1 MNRLA
6 SLYQLSWS
14 SRIRGR
20 VRAAFTVDG
29 GELTFKADFMRWLS
43 RRMERRGEMVL
54 KKEIESDN
62 LLILIFRKDA
72 GEQSAVRA
80 VAEAI
85 LELGDSPEG
94 MPSAAIH
101 YAIAGHPFSGGQRF
115 REIVAAY
122 RRQWP
127 GILDG
132 RWKFP
137 AVKSHSIKKNRYY
150 FSEAFLQWLRA
161 SLPEIER
168 VCYPVQTK
176 KRFRDESLD
185 NPKTGG

>member
-1 MNRLA
+1 MKAL
-6 SLYQLSWS
+6 SELYQSSWS

-20 VRAAFTVDG
+20 VRAAFTIDK
-29 GELTFKADFMRWLS
+29 GELTFKADFLRWIY
-43 RRMERRGEMVL
+43 RRMARGNEMVL

-127 GILDG
+127 GMDHDENQLTHI
-132 RWKFP
+132 
-137 AVKSHSIKKNRYY
+137 IKKNRY
-150 FSEAFLQWLRA
+150 FFNEHFLTWLRA

-168 VCYPVQTK
+168 VVYPVTTK
-176 KRFRDESLD
+176 KRFSLESVD
-185 NPKTGG
+185 KGKVGM

>member
-1 MNRLA
+1 MENLA
-6 SLYQLSWS
+6 SKYRASWS

-20 VRAAFTVDG
+20 VRAAYTVDK
-29 GELTFKADFMRWLS
+29 GELTFKADFMRWIY
-43 RRMERRGEMVL
+43 RRMAREGEMVL
-54 KKEIESDN
+54 KQQIDSEH
-62 LLILIFRKDA
+62 LMILIFRKDA

-85 LELGDSPEG
+85 LLWGDDAAG

-127 GILDG
+127 GITAAGIINGVLT
-132 RWKFP
+132 FHP
-137 AVKSHSIKKNRYY
+137 THISHTIKKNRY
-150 FSEAFLQWLRA
+150 FFNEHFLTWLRA

-168 VCYPVQTK
+168 VVYPVVSRRK
-176 KRFRDESLD
+176 FND
-185 NPKTGG
+185 

>member
-6 SLYQLSWS
+6 HLYQLSWS

-20 VRAAFTVDG
+20 VRAAYMIDK
-29 GELTFKADFMRWLS
+29 GELAFKADFMRWIY
-43 RRMERRGEMVL
+43 RRMARGNEMVL

-122 RRQWP
+122 SRQWP
-127 GILDG
+127 GITAAGIINGVLT
-132 RWKFP
+132 FHP
-137 AVKSHSIKKNRYY
+137 THISHTIKKNRY
-150 FSEAFLQWLRA
+150 FFNEHFLTWLRA

-168 VCYPVQTK
+168 VCYPVVSRRK
-176 KRFRDESLD
+176 FND
-185 NPKTGG
+185 